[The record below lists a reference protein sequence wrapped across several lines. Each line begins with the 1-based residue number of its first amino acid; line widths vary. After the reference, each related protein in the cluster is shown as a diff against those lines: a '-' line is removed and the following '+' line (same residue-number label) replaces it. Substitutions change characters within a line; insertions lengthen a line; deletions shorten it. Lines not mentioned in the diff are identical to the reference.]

1 MNTELLTCRRFTAGL
16 VYQPFPMQQVQVNR
30 IYADLTERFPYANLQ
45 HLPDGA
51 RMSNPDGDFFIQT
64 TRMQVNDNSNY
75 FGSNKEKAMELF
87 RMAQA
92 RLNVPQFLTFGI
104 KLTAFL
110 PMSKGINA
118 SELLDNAI
126 FGPAKADLKLLGDGR
141 RGTGLRFVIHRDGI
155 YEVKIEPFF
164 SDTSQMYI
172 ELDVQ
177 HPTPF
182 NDISIVEPK
191 MQSAYDYLFG
201 EIQDYLKTLG

>member
-16 VYQPFPMQQVQVNR
+16 VYPPFALQPVQVNR
-30 IYADLTERFPYANLQ
+30 IYADITERFPYANLQ

-64 TRMQVNDNSNY
+64 TRMQVNDNNNY

-87 RMAQA
+87 SMAQA
-92 RLNVPQFLTFGI
+92 SLNIPQFVTFGI

-110 PMSKGINA
+110 QMPKGINA
-118 SELLDNAI
+118 SDLLEDAI
-126 FGPAKADLKLLGDGR
+126 FGSNKKNLEILGEGR
-141 RGTGLRFVIHRDGI
+141 RGTGIRFIIHRDGI
-155 YEVKIEPFF
+155 HEVKIEPFF
-164 SDTSQMYI
+164 SDNTQMYV

-177 HPTPF
+177 HPNAFT
-182 NDISIVEPK
+182 DLKQLEPK
-191 MQSAYDYLFG
+191 MQSAYDFLFG